1 MGQLNKNLPQDIEE
15 VGDNDL
21 CAKASMEYDED
32 SRRGKY
38 NDHGDKKNHSES
50 KYQ

>member
-21 CAKASMEYDED
+21 CAKASMEY

-50 KYQ
+50 KHQ